1 MSKQRENKKHKKERS
16 KTKKKKKKKKKKN
29 KKKKKRARRGEQ
41 TSHYTDDL
49 EGKLLPLLLV
59 RRELDDRKV
68 ARAELLANVK
78 HGFDRVLL
86 DGEAPFLARG
96 RRHFI

>member
-16 KTKKKKKKKKKKN
+16 KKKKKKKKKKKN
-29 KKKKKRARRGEQ
+29 KKKKRARRGEQ
-41 TSHYTDDL
+41 TSHCTDDL